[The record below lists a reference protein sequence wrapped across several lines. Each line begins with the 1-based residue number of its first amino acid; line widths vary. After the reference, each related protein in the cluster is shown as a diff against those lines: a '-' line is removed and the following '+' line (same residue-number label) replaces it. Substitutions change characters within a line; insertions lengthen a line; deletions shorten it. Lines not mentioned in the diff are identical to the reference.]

1 MKKLMGETLNP
12 RDIDEIL
19 RDGDLNGDGL
29 VDFEGMQNKETQ
41 RSQFRTLFLN
51 ALVHSKMFM
60 NCFLT
65 LFLFSL
71 LSEFVRMMSR

>member
-29 VDFEGMQNKETQ
+29 VDFEGTPNAIVIITMMIHYITKRI
-41 RSQFRTLFLN
+41 RS
-51 ALVHSKMFM
+51 ASKHAD
-60 NCFLT
+60 CFT
-65 LFLFSL
+65 NICDRIS
-71 LSEFVRMMSR
+71 VTP

>member
-29 VDFEGMQNKETQ
+29 VDFEGMQNMEPQT
-41 RSQFRTLFLN
+41 F
-51 ALVHSKMFM
+51 
-60 NCFLT
+60 
-65 LFLFSL
+65 
-71 LSEFVRMMSR
+71 